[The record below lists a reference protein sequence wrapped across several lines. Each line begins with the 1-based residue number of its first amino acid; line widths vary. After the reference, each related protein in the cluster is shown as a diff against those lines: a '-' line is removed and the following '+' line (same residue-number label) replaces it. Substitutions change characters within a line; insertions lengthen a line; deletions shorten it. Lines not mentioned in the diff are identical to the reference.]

1 MGIEDINKNIN
12 EFPIIFKDQELYIK
26 DTRVTSVINQIIC
39 SGQRLDTSTLSD
51 NQLKLIR
58 SVENSVNNAEIF
70 RSKLNDDILNMRGVT
85 STSRKIRHFLNNICE
100 LSPDYLEVGCAS
112 GSTYISSHYLNNMNS
127 SYVCDLFAESKNG
140 ENGKDT
146 FLNNCQKY
154 LEKDPENL
162 FSEDCFSLD
171 LSKIS
176 NKINLYLYDARHN
189 VDDQEK
195 ALTYFEEVFD
205 DDVIFI
211 VDDWNDSRVKIGTV
225 LGLAK
230 IGYDI
235 IWWNSPPAH
244 SQITYLF
251 KNIFAQR
258 GQVKFSKDDP
268 FGDEFRWHNGLMI
281 MILSKRKKNKDGL
294 EDNEQY
300 IDEWLEG

>member
-1 MGIEDINKNIN
+1 MGIEDVNKDIK
-12 EFPIIFKDQELYIK
+12 EAPIVFKDQQLYIK
-26 DTRVTSVINQIIC
+26 DTCVTSVVNQIIN
-39 SGQRLDTSTLSD
+39 SGLGSETSMLSD
-51 NQLKLIR
+51 NQSKLIL
-58 SVENSVNNAEIF
+58 SVEHAVNDAEILK
-70 RSKLNDDILNMRGVT
+70 SKLSDDILNMRGIT
-85 STSRKIRHFLNNICE
+85 STSSKIRHFLNNICE

-205 DDVIFI
+205 DDIIFI
-211 VDDWNDSRVKIGTV
+211 VDDWNDSRVKMGTV

-251 KNIFAQR
+251 ENIFAQR
-258 GQVKFSKDDP
+258 IQVSLSKDDP
-268 FGDEFRWHNGLMI
+268 FGDKFRWNNGFMI
-281 MILSKRKKNKDGL
+281 MVLSKRRKK
-294 EDNEQY
+294 
-300 IDEWLEG
+300 

>member
-1 MGIEDINKNIN
+1 MGIEDVNKDIK
-12 EFPIIFKDQELYIK
+12 EAPIVFKDQQLYIK
-26 DTRVTSVINQIIC
+26 DTCVTSVVNQIIN
-39 SGQRLDTSTLSD
+39 SGLGSETSMLSD
-51 NQLKLIR
+51 NQSKLIL
-58 SVENSVNNAEIF
+58 SVEHAVNDAEILK
-70 RSKLNDDILNMRGVT
+70 SKLSDDILNMRGIT
-85 STSRKIRHFLNNICE
+85 STSSKIRHFLNNICE

-205 DDVIFI
+205 DDIIFI
-211 VDDWNDSRVKIGTV
+211 VDDWNDSRVKMGTV

-268 FGDEFRWHNGLMI
+268 FGDKFRWNNGLMI
-281 MILSKRKKNKDGL
+281 MILSKRKKIMSNLDKESEIL
-294 EDNEQY
+294 
-300 IDEWLEG
+300 

>member
-1 MGIEDINKNIN
+1 M
-12 EFPIIFKDQELYIK
+12 
-26 DTRVTSVINQIIC
+26 
-39 SGQRLDTSTLSD
+39 LSD

-58 SVENSVNNAEIF
+58 SVEHAVNDAEMLK
-70 RSKLNDDILNMRGVT
+70 SKLSDDILNMRGIT
-85 STSRKIRHFLNNICE
+85 STSSKIRHFLNNICE

-140 ENGKDT
+140 ENGKDA

-154 LEKDPENL
+154 LGKDPESL

-176 NKINLYLYDARHN
+176 NKINLYLYDAHHSIY
-189 VDDQEK
+189 DQER
-195 ALTYFEEVFD
+195 ALTYFEEIFD
-205 DDVIFI
+205 NDIIFV

-230 IGYDI
+230 IDYDI

-251 KNIFAQR
+251 KNIFVQR
-258 GQVKFSKDDP
+258 AQVKLSKDDP
-268 FGDEFRWHNGLMI
+268 FGDKFRWNNGLMI
-281 MILSKRKKNKDGL
+281 MILSKRKKN
-294 EDNEQY
+294 NE
-300 IDEWLEG
+300 